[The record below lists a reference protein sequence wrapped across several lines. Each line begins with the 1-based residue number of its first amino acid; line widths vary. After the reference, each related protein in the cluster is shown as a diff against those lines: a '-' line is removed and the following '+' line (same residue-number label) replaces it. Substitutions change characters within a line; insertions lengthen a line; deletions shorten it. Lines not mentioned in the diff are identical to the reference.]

1 MPVTIRKDPKRK
13 GKFKTSTPGGTKGT
27 GMTLRNA
34 KRQARL
40 LYAVDHGWKPTKNK

>member
-1 MPVTIRKDPKRK
+1 MPAKIRKDPKRK
-13 GKFKTSTPGGTKGT
+13 GKFTVRTPKGIKGK

-40 LYAVDHGWKPTKNK
+40 LYAVENSDWRPTN

>member
-13 GKFKTSTPGGTKGT
+13 GKYMTSTPGGNKGE

-34 KRQARL
+34 IRQKRL
-40 LYAVDHGWKPTKNK
+40 LQAVDHGWKPSRT